1 MAATLYAGRIV
12 SAGTLVA
19 VILSTSDEMVPVFL
33 AHQEPLSRLLS
44 IIGFKMVVG
53 IVVGF
58 AVDIMLRLLHRAG
71 DGHPHIRELC
81 ERAHCHC
88 GDMDEADEPAEPVSD
103 SETREEALREVERL
117 MDERLSPLQRRVMEM
132 REYEGLAVAD
142 IARRLDMQE
151 TAVRMNLSRA
161 RQALREMMKHSE
173 NR

>member
-1 MAATLYAGRIV
+1 
-12 SAGTLVA
+12 
-19 VILSTSDEMVPVFL
+19 
-33 AHQEPLSRLLS
+33 
-44 IIGFKMVVG
+44 VVRN
-53 IVVGF
+53 
-58 AVDIMLRLLHRAG
+58 ACADMLRKKQSFVSL
-71 DGHPHIRELC
+71 
-81 ERAHCHC
+81 
-88 GDMDEADEPAEPVSD
+88 DEADEPAEPFSD

-132 REYEGLAVAD
+132 REYAGLAVAD

>member
-1 MAATLYAGRIV
+1 MSEEIV
-12 SAGTLVA
+12 LTTFQSLRRRLNRLASGWLHNDDDASDVLQEA
-19 VILSTSDEMVPVFL
+19 FVRLWTSYRHVDEPREVE
-33 AHQEPLSRLLS
+33 ALS
-44 IIGFKMVVG
+44 IRVVRN
-53 IVVGF
+53 
-58 AVDIMLRLLHRAG
+58 ACADMLRKKQSFVSL
-71 DGHPHIRELC
+71 
-81 ERAHCHC
+81 
-88 GDMDEADEPAEPVSD
+88 DETDEPAEPVSD

>member
-1 MAATLYAGRIV
+1 MKR
-12 SAGTLVA
+12 
-19 VILSTSDEMVPVFL
+19 EL
-33 AHQEPLSRLLS
+33 AKAYEPREVEALS
-44 IIGFKMVVG
+44 IRVVRN
-53 IVVGF
+53 
-58 AVDIMLRLLHRAG
+58 ACADMLRKKQSFVSL
-71 DGHPHIRELC
+71 
-81 ERAHCHC
+81 
-88 GDMDEADEPAEPVSD
+88 DETDEPAEPVSD

>member
-1 MAATLYAGRIV
+1 
-12 SAGTLVA
+12 
-19 VILSTSDEMVPVFL
+19 
-33 AHQEPLSRLLS
+33 
-44 IIGFKMVVG
+44 
-53 IVVGF
+53 
-58 AVDIMLRLLHRAG
+58 
-71 DGHPHIRELC
+71 
-81 ERAHCHC
+81 
-88 GDMDEADEPAEPVSD
+88 
-103 SETREEALREVERL
+103 

>member
-1 MAATLYAGRIV
+1 MSEEVVLTTFQSLRRRLNRLASGWLHNDDDASDVLQEAFVR
-12 SAGTLVA
+12 LW
-19 VILSTSDEMVPVFL
+19 TSYRHVDEPREVE
-33 AHQEPLSRLLS
+33 ALS
-44 IIGFKMVVG
+44 IRVVRN
-53 IVVGF
+53 
-58 AVDIMLRLLHRAG
+58 ACADMLRKKQSFVSL
-71 DGHPHIRELC
+71 
-81 ERAHCHC
+81 
-88 GDMDEADEPAEPVSD
+88 DEADEPVEPVSD
-103 SETREEALREVERL
+103 SETREEARL

>member
-1 MAATLYAGRIV
+1 MFQVVDDFGDGLVRGRGQLT
-12 SAGTLVA
+12 AGTARAETAVA
-19 VILSTSDEMVPVFL
+19 
-33 AHQEPLSRLLS
+33 
-44 IIGFKMVVG
+44 
-53 IVVGF
+53 
-58 AVDIMLRLLHRAG
+58 
-71 DGHPHIRELC
+71 
-81 ERAHCHC
+81 
-88 GDMDEADEPAEPVSD
+88 ADEPAEPVSD